1 MWHFPLELY
10 KIIFQWRRCI
20 ASRTRI
26 KDHSIVVWSS
36 LQESFYSFTVNF
48 NSPNSTSSASITIT
62 VEGRLHCCSMH
73 SLLVTNTFRFDC
85 KSLRWLISTAASVRS
100 RRCSTLNWIPNVFCY
115 GKKPILETASH
126 TNRALIQPQEPN
138 KTFVF
143 IQNGLILELLLPTNT
158 NDGVEAPPKRRNCFI
173 VKLVASSSGGHSSL
187 KVIAYPNLIC
197 LWMALQQFARYGS
210 LDVFLGHFLFP
221 NRDFTVHELKPSG
234 WPRGSSSQS
243 HNINQ
248 NTLSFSA

>member
-1 MWHFPLELY
+1 MTFPTRTLQNNIPTKALY
-10 KIIFQWRRCI
+10 SLTNTYQRSLDRRMII
-20 ASRTRI
+20 ASR
-26 KDHSIVVWSS
+26 KLLFLH
-36 LQESFYSFTVNF
+36 F

-73 SLLVTNTFRFDC
+73 SLLVTNTFRFDY
-85 KSLRWLISTAASVRS
+85 KSLRWLISSAASVRS
-100 RRCSTLNWIPNVFCY
+100 RRCSTLNWLPNVFCY

-158 NDGVEAPPKRRNCFI
+158 NDGDEASPKRRNCFI

-221 NRDFTVHELKPSG
+221 NRDFTVLELKSTG

-248 NTLSFSA
+248 NTLSVSA

>member
-1 MWHFPLELY
+1 MTFPTRTLQNNIPMKALY
-10 KIIFQWRRCI
+10 SLTNTYQRSLDRRMII
-20 ASRTRI
+20 ASR
-26 KDHSIVVWSS
+26 KLLFLH
-36 LQESFYSFTVNF
+36 F

-73 SLLVTNTFRFDC
+73 SLLVTNTFRFDY

-143 IQNGLILELLLPTNT
+143 IQNGLILELLPTNT
-158 NDGVEAPPKRRNCFI
+158 NDGDEAPPKRRNCFI

-197 LWMALQQFARYGS
+197 WWRFNSLRVMVLW
-210 LDVFLGHFLFP
+210 
-221 NRDFTVHELKPSG
+221 T
-234 WPRGSSSQS
+234 SSWVTSCSPTEISQYT
-243 HNINQ
+243 N
-248 NTLSFSA
+248 